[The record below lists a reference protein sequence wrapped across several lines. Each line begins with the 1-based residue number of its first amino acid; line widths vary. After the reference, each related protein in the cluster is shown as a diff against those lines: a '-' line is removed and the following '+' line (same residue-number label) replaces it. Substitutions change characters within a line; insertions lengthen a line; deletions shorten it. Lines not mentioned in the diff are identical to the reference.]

1 MKLSRV
7 TFLGVRGLADATYDL
22 TDPATGEP
30 RDVVVFTGPA
40 ASGKTRALEAIAAAK
55 EVIGPCGPL
64 QPGAPWIADDGAAA
78 KVTLGLCLDD
88 EERVYAGTEAAVV
101 DGEAT
106 FFPDT
111 PRGEADEGLAAVLE
125 RYDHRGNG
133 KIEYFP
139 VTRRIPQY
147 APFDGTGPL
156 EQRGLRAG
164 KDPRKYSF
172 IPRFLQDLEGASAE
186 GEAFASRLAALSTT
200 LRWERG
206 GGGKGAPRAFRSRG
220 GPLVTPAELSD
231 GEVNAVV
238 FAATAIAIQL
248 VRSIVLVD
256 RPELYVD
263 PAEIPRFLAGLSALG
278 RGNQLVL
285 ASSSPAVLAAATN
298 AAVVQLA
305 PAAG

>member
-22 TDPATGEP
+22 TDPTTGEP

-55 EVIGPCGPL
+55 EAIGPYGPL
-64 QPGAPWIADDGAAA
+64 QPGAPWIAGEGVAA
-78 KVTLGLCLDD
+78 KVTLGFHLDD
-88 EERVYAGTEAAVV
+88 EERVYAGTEGALV
-101 DGEAT
+101 DGEAA

-111 PRGEADEGLAAVLE
+111 PRGEAEEGLSAVLE

-133 KIEYFP
+133 KLEYFP
-139 VTRRIPQY
+139 ATRRIPQY
-147 APFDGTGPL
+147 APFHGTGPL
-156 EQRGLRAG
+156 DQRGLRAG

-172 IPRFLQDLEGASAE
+172 IPRFLQDLEGAPAE
-186 GEAFASRLAALSTT
+186 AEAFAQRLAALSSTV
-200 LRWERG
+200 RWERG
-206 GGGKGAPRAFRSRG
+206 GGGKGVPRAFKSRNG
-220 GPLVTPAELSD
+220 SAVTPAELAD
-231 GEVNAVV
+231 GEANAVI
-238 FAATAIAIQL
+238 FAATAVAIQL

-263 PAEIPRFLAGLSALG
+263 TAEIPRFIAGLSALG
-278 RGNQLVL
+278 RDNQLVL

-298 AAVVQLA
+298 AAVVRLE